1 MPNNVKNIVKMKG
14 ILNLPLFV
22 MEDVV
27 KCFDFNKI
35 IPMPKSLDI
44 ESGSMTKEC
53 IMYYLTNR
61 CTIPVGCIGGKN
73 WMWPENCLQICFY
86 MVMRD

>member
-22 MEDVV
+22 MEDGV

-61 CTIPVGCIGGKN
+61 CTIPVGCIGGKKTGCGQKIAYRYAFI
-73 WMWPENCLQICFY
+73 W
-86 MVMRD
+86 